1 MISRYKNI
9 MVAVDGSDQ
18 SEGAFLKRS
27 VQQDEMKLNCT
38 SFR

>member
-18 SEGAFLKRS
+18 SEGAFSKQSALP
-27 VQQDEMKLNCT
+27 DEMKQSYM